1 MKPLTRLVGISNCKT
16 THTATGKNFTSY
28 RYMTGFFV
36 SDCVTYQ
43 VVNLFKKSKE
53 KRKKKKRTQISS
65 KPLIVLKPQM
75 KKKSNDLSVCGDF
88 APMLPYTSARD
99 YLPVKRD
106 VTMIGKLIT
115 NQIIHL

>member
-1 MKPLTRLVGISNCKT
+1 MPSPPFQTYTFEIWFFIPFYKRSRRWK
-16 THTATGKNFTSY
+16 KNP
-28 RYMTGFFV
+28 MICQFV
-36 SDCVTYQ
+36 A
-43 VVNLFKKSKE
+43 
-53 KRKKKKRTQISS
+53 I
-65 KPLIVLKPQM
+65 
-75 KKKSNDLSVCGDF
+75 F

>member
-1 MKPLTRLVGISNCKT
+1 MICQ
-16 THTATGKNFTSY
+16 
-28 RYMTGFFV
+28 FV
-36 SDCVTYQ
+36 A
-43 VVNLFKKSKE
+43 
-53 KRKKKKRTQISS
+53 I
-65 KPLIVLKPQM
+65 
-75 KKKSNDLSVCGDF
+75 F